1 MELAKLR
8 VSGAPG
14 VRQFRFRDF
23 TAGPARQFATTTP
36 VERQSGSL
44 LIRRSHPAAG
54 PHLTQSRI
62 SFVPDADAAEYAEAG
77 GAADAGGDDA
87 GIGDAVA
94 ERGPSEAFRPSWAA
108 TAKERRAAREAR
120 AAASSAPPR
129 LLAVSER
136 AVASLP
142 RAAHLAGV
150 SESAPAPEDASAGAE
165 QRASSWAATA
175 KERRAAR
182 DERCRLAFQLGRQPS
197 SCCLDPSTY
206 QRESSSYN
214 LASGVSPA
222 YMASIGN
229 QAGREPSGFQQLGR
243 EPSSYSLQPAN
254 AATGVPP
261 PDIASS
267 AYSASVPARSGKGP
281 AAPTSLGKAL
291 RAARP
296 IVSVAEAAATA
307 AAAAAAARQI
317 GGIGDSGGSGAGSF
331 RQFRFR
337 EGATPPARQ
346 FATTTP
352 VERQPADEDVSRF
365 ARLARLAELAQ
376 PLVEKE
382 QPLGSA
388 TAHGR
393 SLLGLR

>member
-1 MELAKLR
+1 MLARDGRGGRLDPDVELAKLR
-8 VSGAPG
+8 TSAPA
-14 VRQFRFRDF
+14 VRQYRFRDF

-120 AAASSAPPR
+120 AAGSSAPPMAPPR

-142 RAAHLAGV
+142 RAAQLGLAGV
-150 SESAPAPEDASAGAE
+150 SESAPAPEDAGGGEDAPSGAREANWDDGAAGVAARGDGGGGGAAGAE

-197 SCCLDPSTY
+197 SCCRDPSTY
-206 QRESSSYN
+206 QREPSSYN

-222 YMASIGN
+222 YMAGIGN
-229 QAGREPSGFQQLGR
+229 QAGREASGFQREASGLPSYNWR
-243 EPSSYSLQPAN
+243 EPSSYNRESSSCNLQ
-254 AATGVPP
+254 
-261 PDIASS
+261 
-267 AYSASVPARSGKGP
+267 SV
-281 AAPTSLGKAL
+281 
-291 RAARP
+291 
-296 IVSVAEAAATA
+296 A
-307 AAAAAAARQI
+307 AAASGMSPPVHRAAERIQGMAR
-317 GGIGDSGGSGAGSF
+317 
-331 RQFRFR
+331 R
-337 EGATPPARQ
+337 
-346 FATTTP
+346 
-352 VERQPADEDVSRF
+352 
-365 ARLARLAELAQ
+365 
-376 PLVEKE
+376 
-382 QPLGSA
+382 
-388 TAHGR
+388 R
-393 SLLGLR
+393 SSK

>member
-1 MELAKLR
+1 M
-8 VSGAPG
+8 SGAPG

-142 RAAHLAGV
+142 RAAQLQLAGV
-150 SESAPAPEDASAGAE
+150 SESAPAPEDASGAE
-165 QRASSWAATA
+165 QRVSSWAATA

-197 SCCLDPSTY
+197 SCCRDPSTY
-206 QRESSSYN
+206 QREPSSYN

-222 YMASIGN
+222 YMAGIGN
-229 QAGREPSGFQQLGR
+229 QAGREASGFQREPSGLPSYNWR
-243 EPSSYSLQPAN
+243 EPSSYNRESSSCNLQ
-254 AATGVPP
+254 
-261 PDIASS
+261 
-267 AYSASVPARSGKGP
+267 SV
-281 AAPTSLGKAL
+281 
-291 RAARP
+291 
-296 IVSVAEAAATA
+296 A
-307 AAAAAAARQI
+307 AAASGMSPPVHRAAERIQGMARRR
-317 GGIGDSGGSGAGSF
+317 SSKS
-331 RQFRFR
+331 
-337 EGATPPARQ
+337 
-346 FATTTP
+346 
-352 VERQPADEDVSRF
+352 VS
-365 ARLARLAELAQ
+365 EY
-376 PLVEKE
+376 VSK
-382 QPLGSA
+382 
-388 TAHGR
+388 
-393 SLLGLR
+393 